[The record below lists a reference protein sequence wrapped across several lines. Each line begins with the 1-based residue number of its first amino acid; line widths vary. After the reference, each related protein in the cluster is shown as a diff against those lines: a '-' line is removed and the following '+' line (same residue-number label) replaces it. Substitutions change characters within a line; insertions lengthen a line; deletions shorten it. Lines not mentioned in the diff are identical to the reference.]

1 MTFLQPLLLFGT
13 LAAAVPILIHLIY
26 RRRALVHPFPA
37 VRFLLLADKRTARK
51 FRLHQWLL
59 LALRVLAILLLALG
73 LARPY
78 LAGDNAQAMASQPPQ
93 ANVIL
98 IDNSLSM
105 QYRDQGTPRLQRAK
119 SLASQVLLGL
129 RAQDSAIV
137 LPLLPG
143 TPVVAPTG
151 SATSDTANP
160 DILSQNRE
168 TWEAELAAIL
178 PSHADVDLNRA
189 FQRAFA
195 ILRQSPAAR
204 RRLVVVSDFT
214 VTGWDAFHMSQ
225 FDVLP
230 ERLNLHFIRL
240 ATAERDANL
249 AVESLTIA
257 EAPFIEGVPLEV
269 TAVLRNR
276 SAETRRN
283 VQVDLIVDQRKVGQQ
298 LVDLRPDEQVSVP
311 FRITAPKAGLHQG
324 EIRLEEDALPD
335 DDRFYF
341 GLRTLAP
348 ARILIVDG
356 DPGPSLFE
364 NEIFYLMQALQ
375 PFTTLQQALFY
386 PTPVPWEG
394 LDRERFEDYQ
404 VIVLCNVEV
413 VSPPI
418 RQRLH
423 RFVNAGGGL
432 LFFAGNHVHA
442 ERYNAM
448 FYRSD
453 TLLLPVAIGQP
464 IQQPEDQPQTIA
476 HIDPDHEALQ
486 LFASEPALLQR
497 GLFYRYLALG
507 DLASAPQATALLT
520 LDDGSP
526 LLVEHEVGRGHVMVL
541 TSTADRDWSDLPTRP
556 VYVPL
561 IHGLV
566 SYLANLSTASQRPN
580 TILPAPTTLQGRSE
594 DVDATLNIQTADG
607 QQRLVRYI
615 EENAQ
620 VVARFSDY
628 TIPGIYQ
635 LDGPEAKDILTV
647 NATRSE
653 SNLTKLDS
661 PDLEARLQPL
671 TLLLEEEA
679 TFGQANADQALPS
692 KELAGLFLLAVV
704 GILAIENVYANRL

>member
-26 RRRALVHPFPA
+26 RRQALVHLFPA

-78 LAGDNAQAMASQPPQ
+78 LAGDNAQAMASQPPR

-105 QYRDQGTPRLQRAK
+105 QYRDQETPRLQRAK
-119 SLASQVLLGL
+119 SLASQVLLDL

-137 LPLLPG
+137 LPLLPD
-143 TPVVAPTG
+143 TP
-151 SATSDTANP
+151 DTATE
-160 DILSQNRE
+160 DVLSQNRE
-168 TWEAELAAIL
+168 TWEVDLAAIL
-178 PSHADVDLNRA
+178 PSHAAVDLNRA

-195 ILRQSPAAR
+195 LLRQSPALR

-214 VTGWDAFHMSQ
+214 VNGWEAFHLSQ

-240 ATAERDANL
+240 GTAQRDANL
-249 AVESLTIA
+249 VVESLTIA

-276 SAETRRN
+276 SAEARRS
-283 VQVDLIVDQRKVGQQ
+283 VRVDLMVNQRKMGQQ
-298 LVDLRPDEQVSVP
+298 LVDLRPDEQVAVP
-311 FRITAPKAGLHQG
+311 FRITAPKGGLHRG
-324 EIRLEEDALPD
+324 EIRLEEDGLPD
-335 DDRFYF
+335 DDHFYF
-341 GLRTLAP
+341 GLRTLEP

-364 NEIFYLMQALQ
+364 SEIFYLMQALQ

-394 LDRERFEDYQ
+394 IDRERFEDYE
-404 VIVLCNVEV
+404 VIVMCNVEA
-413 VSPPI
+413 VSPQI

-423 RFVNAGGGL
+423 QFVNAGGGL
-432 LFFAGNHVHA
+432 LFFAGNHVRA
-442 ERYNAM
+442 KRYNAM

-453 TLLLPVAIGQP
+453 TLLLPVALGQP
-464 IQQPEDQPQTIA
+464 VQQPEDQPQTIT
-476 HIDPDHEALQ
+476 HIDPDHEALR
-486 LFASEPALLQR
+486 LFASEPDLLR
-497 GLFYRYLALG
+497 RSLFYRYLALG
-507 DLASAPQATALLT
+507 ALEAAPQAKPLLT
-520 LDDGSP
+520 LADGSP
-526 LLVEHEVGRGHVMVL
+526 LLVEHGVGRGHVMVL

-566 SYLANLSTASQRPN
+566 SYLSNLSAASQRPDA
-580 TILPAPTTLQGRSE
+580 ILPAPTTLLGRPE
-594 DVDATLNIQTADG
+594 DAGAALRIQTADG
-607 QQRLVRYI
+607 QQRLVRYT
-615 EENAQ
+615 EEATQ

-635 LDGPEAKDILTV
+635 IEGPEDKDILTV
-647 NATRSE
+647 NATRAE
-653 SNLTKLDS
+653 SNLTKLDT
-661 PDLEARLQPL
+661 PDLQARLQPL
-671 TLLLEEEA
+671 PLLLEEEA
-679 TFGQANADQALPS
+679 TFGQADTDQALPS
-692 KELAGLFLLAVV
+692 KELASLFLLAVV

>member
-26 RRRALVHPFPA
+26 RRRALVHHFPA

-105 QYRDQGTPRLQRAK
+105 QYRDEETPRLQRAK
-119 SLASQVLLGL
+119 SLASQVLLDL
-129 RAQDSAIV
+129 RPQDSAIV
-137 LPLLPG
+137 LPLLPD
-143 TPVVAPTG
+143 AP
-151 SATSDTANP
+151 DTASQDTP
-160 DILSQNRE
+160 AQDVLSENRD
-168 TWEAELAAIL
+168 TWDADLTAIL
-178 PSHADVDLNRA
+178 PSHDAVDLNRA

-195 ILRQSPAAR
+195 LLRQSPAPR

-214 VTGWDAFHMSQ
+214 VNGWEAFHLSQ

-230 ERLNLHFIRL
+230 ERLSLHFIRL
-240 ATAERDANL
+240 ATTQRDANL
-249 AVESLTIA
+249 VVENLTIA
-257 EAPFIEGVPLEV
+257 EAPFIEGMPLEIN
-269 TAVLRNR
+269 AVLRNR
-276 SAETRRN
+276 SAETRRR
-283 VQVDLIVDQRKVGQQ
+283 VRVDLIVDQRKMGQQ
-298 LVDLRPDEQVSVP
+298 LVDLRPDEQVAVP
-311 FRITAPKAGLHQG
+311 FRITAPKGGLHQG

-341 GLRTLAP
+341 GLRTLEP

-364 NEIFYLMQALQ
+364 SEIFYLMQALQ

-404 VIVLCNVEV
+404 VIVMCNVEA
-413 VSPPI
+413 VSPAI
-418 RQRLH
+418 QQRLH

-432 LFFAGNHVHA
+432 LFFAGNHVRA

-453 TLLLPVAIGQP
+453 TLLLPVGLGQP
-464 IQQPEDQPQTIA
+464 VQQPEDQPQTIA
-476 HIDPDHEALQ
+476 HIDPNHEALR
-486 LFASEPALLQR
+486 LFASEPDILQR
-497 GLFYRYLALG
+497 SLFYRYLSLG
-507 DLASAPQATALLT
+507 NLASAPQTQPLLT
-520 LDDGSP
+520 LADGSP
-526 LLVEHEVGRGHVMVL
+526 LLVEHGVGRGRVMVL

-561 IHGLV
+561 VHGLV
-566 SYLANLSTASQRPN
+566 SYLSNLSAASQRPN
-580 TILPAPTTLQGRSE
+580 AILPAITNLQGRPE
-594 DVDATLNIQTADG
+594 DIGASLRIQTADG
-607 QQRLVRYI
+607 QQRLIRYAEI
-615 EENAQ
+615 DSQAVAQ
-620 VVARFSDY
+620 FSDY
-628 TIPGIYQ
+628 TVPGMYQ
-635 LDGPEAKDILTV
+635 IEGPEDKDILTV
-647 NATRSE
+647 NATRAE
-653 SNLTKLDS
+653 SNLTKLDT
-661 PDLEARLQPL
+661 PDLQARLQPL
-671 TLLLEEEA
+671 PLLLEEEA
-679 TFGQANADQALPS
+679 TFGQTDADQALPS
-692 KELAGLFLLAVV
+692 KELASLFLLAVV

>member
-1 MTFLQPLLLFGT
+1 MTFLQPLLLFGS
-13 LAAAVPILIHLIY
+13 LAGAVPILIHLIY

-78 LAGDNAQAMASQPPQ
+78 LAGDNAQAMVSQPPQ

-105 QYRDQGTPRLQRAK
+105 QYRDQETPRLQRAK
-119 SLASQVLLGL
+119 SLASQVLLDL
-129 RAQDSAIV
+129 RSQDHAIV
-137 LPLLPG
+137 LPLLPDK
-143 TPVVAPTG
+143 PAP
-151 SATSDTANP
+151 ATEDV
-160 DILSQNRE
+160 LSQNRE
-168 TWEAELAAIL
+168 AWEADLTSIL
-178 PSHADVDLNRA
+178 PSHAAVDLNRA

-195 ILRQSPAAR
+195 LLRKSSAPR
-204 RRLVVVSDFT
+204 RRLVVISDFT
-214 VTGWDAFHMSQ
+214 VNGWEAFHLSQ

-240 ATAERDANL
+240 ATAQRDANL

-269 TAVLRNR
+269 TALLHNR
-276 SAETRRN
+276 GAETRRS
-283 VQVDLIVDQRKVGQQ
+283 VRVDLIVDQRKVGQQ
-298 LVDLRPDEQVSVP
+298 LVDLRPDEQVAVP
-311 FRITAPKAGLHQG
+311 FRITAPKGGLHRG

-335 DDRFYF
+335 DDHFYF
-341 GLRTLAP
+341 GIRTLAP

-394 LDRERFEDYQ
+394 LDRERFEDFE

-413 VSPPI
+413 VSPQL

-423 RFVNAGGGL
+423 QFVNAGGGL

-453 TLLLPVAIGQP
+453 TLLLPVALGQP
-464 IQQPEDQPQTIA
+464 VQQPEDQPQTIA
-476 HIDPDHEALQ
+476 YIDPDHEALR
-486 LFASEPALLQR
+486 LFASEPDLLQR
-497 GLFYRYLALG
+497 SLFYRYLAL
-507 DLASAPQATALLT
+507 DALDTAPQAKPLLT
-520 LDDGSP
+520 LADGSP
-526 LLVEHEVGRGHVMVL
+526 LLVEHEVGRGNVMVL
-541 TSTADRDWSDLPTRP
+541 TSTVDRDWSDLPTRP

-566 SYLANLSTASQRPN
+566 SYLSNLSAASQRPN
-580 TILPAPTTLQGRSE
+580 AILPAPTTLLGRPE
-594 DVDATLNIQTADG
+594 DVDASLRIQTADG
-607 QQRLVRYI
+607 QQRLLRYT
-615 EENAQ
+615 EEGTQ

-628 TIPGIYQ
+628 TVPGVYQ
-635 LDGPEAKDILTV
+635 IEGPEAQDILTV
-647 NATRSE
+647 NATRAE
-653 SNLTKLDS
+653 SNLTKLEN
-661 PDLEARLQPL
+661 PDLQARLQPL
-671 TLLLEEEA
+671 PLLLEEEA
-679 TFGQANADQALPS
+679 TFGQADADQALPS
-692 KELAGLFLLAVV
+692 KELASLFLLAVV

>member
-26 RRRALVHPFPA
+26 RRRALVHLFPA

-78 LAGDNAQAMASQPPQ
+78 LAGDHAQAMASQPPQ

-105 QYRDQGTPRLQRAK
+105 QYRDQDTPRLQRAK
-119 SLASQVLLGL
+119 SLASQVLLDL
-129 RAQDSAIV
+129 RTQDSAIV
-137 LPLLPG
+137 LPLLPDTPDTEAPG
-143 TPVVAPTG
+143 TPTQDV
-151 SATSDTANP
+151 
-160 DILSQNRE
+160 LSQSRE
-168 TWEAELAAIL
+168 TWEADLTAIL
-178 PSHADVDLNRA
+178 PSHAEVDLNRA

-195 ILRQSPAAR
+195 LLRQSPAPR

-214 VTGWDAFHMSQ
+214 VNGWEAFHLSQ

-240 ATAERDANL
+240 ATAQRDANL

-257 EAPFIEGVPLEV
+257 EAPFIEGVPLEI

-276 SAETRRN
+276 SAEARRS
-283 VQVDLIVDQRKVGQQ
+283 VRVDLIVDQRKVGQQ
-298 LVDLRPDEQVSVP
+298 LVDLRPDEQVAVP
-311 FRITAPKAGLHQG
+311 FRITAPKGGLHRG

-335 DDRFYF
+335 DDHFYF

-364 NEIFYLMQALQ
+364 SEIFYLMQALQ

-394 LDRERFEDYQ
+394 IDRERFEDYE
-404 VIVLCNVEV
+404 VIVMCNVEV
-413 VSPPI
+413 VSTQI

-432 LFFAGNHVHA
+432 LVFAGNHVRA
-442 ERYNAM
+442 ERYNTM

-453 TLLLPVAIGQP
+453 TLLLPVALGQP
-464 IQQPEDQPQTIA
+464 VQQPEDRPQTIA
-476 HIDPDHEALQ
+476 HIDPTHEALR
-486 LFASEPALLQR
+486 LFASEPDLLQR
-497 GLFYRYLALG
+497 SLFYRYMALG
-507 DLASAPQATALLT
+507 DLKATPQAKSLLT
-520 LDDGSP
+520 LADGSP
-526 LLVEHEVGRGHVMVL
+526 LLVEQEVGRGHVMVL

-566 SYLANLSTASQRPN
+566 SYLSNLSAASQRPN
-580 TILPAPTTLQGRSE
+580 AILPAPTTLLGRPE
-594 DVDATLNIQTADG
+594 DVGAALRIQTADG
-607 QQRLVRYI
+607 QQRLVRYAQ
-615 EENAQ
+615 EETQA
-620 VVARFSDY
+620 VARFSDY
-628 TIPGIYQ
+628 TIPGVYQ
-635 LDGPEAKDILTV
+635 IDGPEEKDMLTV
-647 NATRSE
+647 NATRAE
-653 SNLTKLDS
+653 SNLTKLDN
-661 PDLEARLQPL
+661 PDLQARLQPL
-671 TLLLEEEA
+671 PLLLEKEA
-679 TFGQANADQALPS
+679 TFGQTDADQALPS
-692 KELAGLFLLAVV
+692 KELASLFLLAVV